1 MKKFRKKILV
11 FVLIILVGNLIS
23 KTYCFVIVNRFYHE
37 INNFRETENRYYTVT
52 IFEEKANFVK
62 HEIFRKNSEIKYL
75 QFDGNLKK
83 IYLEFTNFD
92 KNEKCFWMVDEEE
105 RKIWNQKEQYI
116 MNRNFM
122 VGIPRLMLKIY
133 QNNKFNLKEFLNI
146 YYVIPIKYE
155 NKKCYKIVTKYEM
168 IIIDKET
175 FLPKYSCKNWVN
187 SEDDN
192 ACKME
197 YFYEFEINT
206 VTEEDM
212 QKL

>member
-1 MKKFRKKILV
+1 MKKFTKKIV
-11 FVLIILVGNLIS
+11 ILIALGGILIS
-23 KTYCFVIVNRFYHE
+23 KVYCFAIANRSYCE
-37 INNFRETENRYYTVT
+37 INDFKKAENRYYAVT
-52 IFEEKANFVK
+52 IKKEEKNIAK
-62 HEIFRKNSEIKYL
+62 YEIFCKDNKMIYL
-75 QFDGNLKK
+75 QF
-83 IYLEFTNFD
+83 
-92 KNEKCFWMVDEEE
+92 NEKLENIFSEFKNFNTNESCFFATEGDENKILNLNE
-105 RKIWNQKEQYI
+105 RYI
-116 MNRNFM
+116 KDKTFIII
-122 VGIPRLMLKIY
+122 IPNLMLKIF

-146 YYVIPIKYE
+146 YYVIPVKYE
-155 NKKCYKIVTKYEM
+155 DKKCYKIVTKYET

-192 ACKME
+192 SCKME